1 MPSPL
6 SGATY
11 LRPPKRSGT
20 REEVLAR
27 TFAQLEKSL
36 SGLPDVECREE
47 RLNRYADELIDKTIW
62 QWNLEASFR
71 PEWQVTGPM
80 QPTYTD
86 ERLRNYR
93 GRFGHTRSD

>member
-1 MPSPL
+1 MSSPL

-11 LRPPKRSGT
+11 LRPPRRSGT

-36 SGLPDVECREE
+36 SGRTEVKSRDE

-62 QWNLEASFR
+62 QWNLEASSR
-71 PEWQVTGPM
+71 PAWQLTGPVK
-80 QPTYTD
+80 PTYID
-86 ERLRNYR
+86 DRLRTYR